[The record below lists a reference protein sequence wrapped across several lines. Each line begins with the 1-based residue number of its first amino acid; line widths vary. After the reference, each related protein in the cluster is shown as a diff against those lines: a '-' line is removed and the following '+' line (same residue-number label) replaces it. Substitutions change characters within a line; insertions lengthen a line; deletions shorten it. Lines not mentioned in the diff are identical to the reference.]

1 MQNELIHTDLKL
13 RDIADASAEPAMLPP
28 SADLWQ
34 RIATAHLARRRRR
47 AIGRVAGVG
56 SACVLVIAMVA
67 AGVIKL
73 REPAAVDWQA
83 RAQALELQLND
94 ALAQRDLPLSGDT
107 EEELERVDL
116 ALQSAYDRGANKNE
130 LVPLWKQR
138 SELLSLLLSARQQ
151 QLALTRI

>member
-1 MQNELIHTDLKL
+1 MQSELKFSDL
-13 RDIADASAEPAMLPP
+13 ADTTAEPAMLPP

-34 RIATAHLARRRRR
+34 RIATAHVARKRRR
-47 AIGRVAGVG
+47 AVRRVAGVG
-56 SACVLVIAMVA
+56 SAAVLVVAMIT

-73 REPAAVDWQA
+73 REPPAVDWQA
-83 RAQALELQLND
+83 RAQALEMQLNE
-94 ALAQRDLPLSGDT
+94 ALAQRDVPLSADT

-116 ALQSAYDRGANKNE
+116 ALQSAYDRGANKTE

-138 SELLSLLLSARQQ
+138 SELLSLLLAARQQ

>member
-1 MQNELIHTDLKL
+1 MQSELKFSDL
-13 RDIADASAEPAMLPP
+13 ADSSAQPAMLPP

-34 RIATAHLARRRRR
+34 RIATAHVARKRRR
-47 AIGRVAGVG
+47 AIQRVAGAG
-56 SACVLVIAMVA
+56 GAAVLVIAMVT

-73 REPAAVDWQA
+73 REPASVDWQA

-94 ALAQRDLPLSGDT
+94 ALAQRDQPMSGDT

-116 ALQSAYDRGANKNE
+116 ALQSAYDRGANKTE

-138 SELLSLLLSARQQ
+138 SELLSLLLTVRQQ

>member
-1 MQNELIHTDLKL
+1 MQSELKFIDL
-13 RDIADASAEPAMLPP
+13 ADSSAEPAMLPP

-34 RIATAHLARRRRR
+34 RIASAHAARKRRR
-47 AIGRVAGVG
+47 AMQRVVGIGGA
-56 SACVLVIAMVA
+56 AVLVIAMIA
-67 AGVIKL
+67 MGAGKL

-94 ALAQRDLPLSGDT
+94 ALAQRDLPRSGDT

-116 ALQSAYDRGANKNE
+116 ALQSAYDRGANKTE

-138 SELLSLLLSARQQ
+138 SELLGLLLSARQQ